1 MADAPLPSPRAR
13 ALAAFARLLDV
24 MDRLRAECPWDR
36 EQTFESLRIL
46 TIEEVYELAD
56 AIVRGDRGDIAEEI
70 GDVTLHMVFYALLG
84 SEEGAFDIASV
95 LDAQCEKLIRR
106 HPHIYGEAT
115 ADDEDAVKRN
125 WQAIKLTEGRGGGPK
140 TVLGGVPRGLPALA
154 KAYRMQ
160 EKTAHYG
167 FEWSHAGEVLAKV
180 REELDEL
187 TEAVEGEQGAA
198 RVEEEFGDLL
208 FALVN
213 YGRFVGAEPELA
225 LERANQ
231 KFRRRFEYVEA
242 NAPAPLTETS
252 LAEMDALWEACKRA
266 ERAERADAS

>member
-1 MADAPLPSPRAR
+1 MSPQPPPSTRAEK
-13 ALAAFARLLDV
+13 LEAFGRLLDV

-36 EQTFESLRIL
+36 KQTFESLRIL

-56 AIVRGDRGDIAEEI
+56 AIVRGSRGDLAEEI
-70 GDVTLHMVFYALLG
+70 GDVMLHLVFYALLG
-84 SEEGAFDIASV
+84 EEEGAFDVASV

-106 HPHIYGEAT
+106 HPHVYGDAEA
-115 ADDEDAVKRN
+115 ADEAAVKRS
-125 WQAIKLTEGRGGGPK
+125 WQAIKLAERDGDRPA

-167 FEWSHAGEVLAKV
+167 FEWERASEVAAKV
-180 REELDEL
+180 REELGEL
-187 TEAVEGEQGAA
+187 VEAVEQQQGHA

-213 YGRFVGAEPELA
+213 YGRFVGAEPETA
-225 LERANQ
+225 LERANH

-242 NAPAPLTETS
+242 HAPRPLSEMT
-252 LAEMDALWEACKRA
+252 LAEMDALWEECKSR
-266 ERAERADAS
+266 ERSGGAPPA